1 MEEEKERKESKLG
14 RKGGRKKGGRGG
26 KGWMEGRRV
35 GGKEAYKTFRERE
48 GSSGF
53 N

>member
-1 MEEEKERKESKLG
+1 MEEEKERKESKLR
-14 RKGGRKKGGRGG
+14 RKGGRKEGGR
-26 KGWMEGRRV
+26 